1 MAQKTVIQLID
12 DLDGSEAQGTVSFG
26 LDGTAYEIELSQ
38 VHAAELREAVA
49 PYLAA
54 ARRVGRVSG
63 RRTSVRPVAAT
74 APARPTRPDREQ
86 VAAIREWAR
95 GQGYEVKN
103 RGRIPGAVM
112 EAYNASTAE
121 PAPKPEAP
129 AKAAKAGPAKAAKA
143 PAKATRRRQRRA
155 VKS

>member
-1 MAQKTVIQLID
+1 MAQKTVIQLVD

-38 VHAAELREAVA
+38 AHAAELREAVA

-54 ARRVGRVSG
+54 ARRVVRVSG
-63 RRTSVRPVAAT
+63 RRTSVRPVAAP

-95 GQGYEVKN
+95 GKGYEVKN

-121 PAPKPEAP
+121 PAPKPEAS

-143 PAKATRRRQRRA
+143 TRRRQRRA